1 MDRLARNIASFCG
14 FGFGSL
20 ILRALTPPD
29 DDHDIPHARWRTSAP
44 SRTGQGRT
52 HRRLFLDHSAASRN
66 NHVPIALKIRPLRR
80 YFVHRRYTTDAMV
93 IYKPWDLLKRT
104 SVLVTQVNQG
114 WEKKY
119 CIWYMKTSRFEY
131 LVIYTCQVKK

>member
-1 MDRLARNIASFCG
+1 
-14 FGFGSL
+14 
-20 ILRALTPPD
+20 
-29 DDHDIPHARWRTSAP
+29 
-44 SRTGQGRT
+44 
-52 HRRLFLDHSAASRN
+52 
-66 NHVPIALKIRPLRR
+66 
-80 YFVHRRYTTDAMV
+80 MV
-93 IYKPWDLLKRT
+93 MYKPWDLLKRT